1 MVRMANTDR
10 VSGEATE
17 KMAKSVGNVVDIK
30 AAVEKF
36 GADAIRMWLL
46 QSHYS
51 QPIDYSEAILSE
63 KKRSWERLLR
73 FYAQV
78 QDATSSSRFSDEL
91 AEELTVR
98 FDKAMRD
105 DLNTPEAIA
114 AAFDVTGR
122 AGRAVSDGAER
133 TEFGSLATALG
144 DLLGTLGFDLSAE
157 SGMEYDGVRV
167 QGRDA
172 LEVGED
178 ILRLAV
184 ERRNAREARDF
195 ATSDRLRDRLAASGW
210 AVEDTSEGP
219 VLRRR

>member
-1 MVRMANTDR
+1 MVRMSNTGKD
-10 VSGEATE
+10 SGEASE

-30 AAVEKF
+30 AAVQKF

-78 QDATSSSRFSDEL
+78 REATLFSRLSDRL
-91 AEELTVR
+91 AGELTAR
-98 FDKAMRD
+98 FDKAMHD

-114 AAFDVTGR
+114 AAFDVAGR
-122 AGRAVSDGAER
+122 AGRAISNGADR
-133 TEFGSLATALG
+133 TEFGSLKTALG
-144 DLLGTLGFDLSAE
+144 DLLETLGFDLSAE
-157 SGMEYDGVRV
+157 AGMEYNGVRV
-167 QGRDA
+167 QGSDA
-172 LEVGED
+172 LEVD
-178 ILRLAV
+178 KDVLKLAV
-184 ERRNAREARDF
+184 ERRNAREAKDF
-195 ATSDRLRDRLAASGW
+195 ATSDRLRDKLAASGW
-210 AVEDTSEGP
+210 TVEDTAEGP